1 MKVIAERILEFW
13 APGRKTSKRVT
24 VRIGAPECLGGRDDW
39 VVPIEIIGPG
49 KDQIR
54 KMRYGGVDAVQALV
68 LTLAILPTEL
78 KLIANAAD
86 GKLTFFGRK
95 NLDFLTPRWAEEPL
109 SPKRKKSL
117 AKKLAAKRKTSPA
130 KKTAKKTTRA
140 HTTADTR

>member
-1 MKVIAERILEFW
+1 MDVIAERVLEFW

-24 VRIGAPECLGGRDDW
+24 VRIGAPEDLGARKDW
-39 VVPIEIIGPG
+39 RVPIEIIGPG

-78 KLIANAAD
+78 KLIAKAAG

-95 NLDFLTPRWAEEPL
+95 DLDFYTPRYEEQPL
-109 SPKRKKSL
+109 PPKRKKTP
-117 AKKLAAKRKTSPA
+117 AKKLA
-130 KKTAKKTTRA
+130 KKAPRA
-140 HTTADTR
+140 PKS